1 MATRELVEL
10 EYALEGDK
18 ALYEQITYNDLSN
31 WIVSCIE
38 SNSLDIEQDIKQILS
53 RFFSSPWAFEKS
65 VIDTDMPMELK
76 ENARKWIGC

>member
-53 RFFSSPWAFEKS
+53 RFFSSPWAFEKRR
-65 VIDTDMPMELK
+65 D
-76 ENARKWIGC
+76 